1 MRNFF
6 IISFIA
12 NLVLTVV
19 VLIGGPET
27 MAVHFGAGGEPNGWA
42 SAKGNALFTGGT
54 DVVLFALFFF
64 MPQLVRITPDKW
76 INLPNKD
83 YWLKEGNRDRTI
95 TIVSDQLYKLG
106 AVMFIFMFVVGL
118 LVLQANLSDP
128 VRLRED
134 LSWPPLIFI
143 LLYTLYWTVGIY
155 RVFRVPEPEEGGAE
169 QKS

>member
-1 MRNFF
+1 MRNLF

-19 VLIGGPET
+19 VRMVGPET

-42 SAKGNALFTGGT
+42 SAKVNALVMGGT
-54 DVVLFALFFF
+54 DVALFALFFF
-64 MPQLVRITPDKW
+64 MPRLMHITPDKW

-83 YWLKEGNRDRTI
+83 YWLKAGNRDRTI
-95 TIVSDQLYKLG
+95 TMVSDQLHKLG
-106 AVMFIFMFVVGL
+106 AAMLAFMFVVGL

-134 LSWPPLIFI
+134 LFWPPFI
-143 LLYTLYWTVGIY
+143 LIMVYSLYWTVGIY
-155 RVFRVPEPEEGGAE
+155 RVFRVSGPEEG
-169 QKS
+169 S